1 MNESEGRALRGSG
14 LSAVPAQALAPEV
27 QAGMQLL
34 GDLRAEIARADTKAS
49 VLVGAL
55 GITAGL
61 LGGRG
66 WGPAALSPTA
76 AVLWWVGA
84 ASLVTALFA
93 LLLAVLPRYR
103 RSSWEPGRPLT
114 YFGDVRRAAR
124 AARAGALAAA
134 VAETGRDP
142 AVGLFPALA
151 ETSRIVARK
160 HLWIRTGLIAFA
172 CAAVL
177 LPGAALIG

>member
-1 MNESEGRALRGSG
+1 M
-14 LSAVPAQALAPEV
+14 SAVPAQSLAPEV
-27 QAGMQLL
+27 QSGMQLL

-66 WGPAALSPTA
+66 WSPAALSPTA
-76 AVLWWVGA
+76 ALLWWLGA

-124 AARAGALAAA
+124 AGALAEA

-142 AVGLFPALA
+142 AAGLFTALA

-160 HLWIRTGLIAFA
+160 HLWIRTGLVAFG

-177 LPGAALIG
+177 LPGSALMA

>member
-1 MNESEGRALRGSG
+1 M
-14 LSAVPAQALAPEV
+14 SAVPAPALTPEM
-27 QAGMQLL
+27 QAGLQLL

-55 GITAGL
+55 GITTGL
-61 LGGRG
+61 LGGLR
-66 WGPAALSPTA
+66 WRPTALSHTA
-76 AVLWWVGA
+76 TLLWWVGA
-84 ASLVTALFA
+84 ASLVTAVFA

-114 YFGDVRRAAR
+114 YFGDVRRAVR
-124 AARAGALAAA
+124 ADQLAAA

-142 AVGLFPALA
+142 ALGLVPALA

-160 HLWIRTGLIAFA
+160 HFWIRTGLAAFG
-172 CAAVL
+172 CATLL
-177 LPGAALIG
+177 LPGSLLMT

>member
-1 MNESEGRALRGSG
+1 MSG
-14 LSAVPAQALAPEV
+14 VPARLPGPQVE
-27 QAGMQLL
+27 AGLRLL

-61 LGGRG
+61 LGGHG
-66 WGPAALSPTA
+66 WGPAGLPPAT
-76 AVLWWVGA
+76 AVLWWLGA
-84 ASLVTALFA
+84 ASLFAALFA

-124 AARAGALAAA
+124 SGGLAAA
-134 VAETGRDP
+134 VAEAGRDP
-142 AVGLFPALA
+142 SVGLFPALA

-160 HLWIRTGLIAFA
+160 HLWIRTGLIAFG

-177 LPGAALIG
+177 LPASALMA

>member
-1 MNESEGRALRGSG
+1 M
-14 LSAVPAQALAPEV
+14 SAVPAQVPAPEV
-27 QAGMQLL
+27 QAGLQLL

-61 LGGRG
+61 LGGHGR
-66 WGPAALSPTA
+66 GPAALSPA
-76 AVLWWVGA
+76 ASVLWWVGA
-84 ASLVTALFA
+84 ASLLAALFA

-114 YFGDVRRAAR
+114 YFGDVQRAAR
-124 AARAGALAAA
+124 SGGLAAA
-134 VAETGRDP
+134 VAVTGREP
-142 AVGLFPALA
+142 AVALFCALA

-160 HLWIRTGLIAFA
+160 HLWIRTGLTAFG

-177 LPGAALIG
+177 LPASALMA

>member
-1 MNESEGRALRGSG
+1 MT
-14 LSAVPAQALAPEV
+14 AVPAQVPAPEV
-27 QAGMQLL
+27 QAGLRLL

-61 LGGRG
+61 LGGHG
-66 WGPAALSPTA
+66 WGPAALPPVA
-76 AVLWWVGA
+76 AALWWVGA
-84 ASLVTALFA
+84 TSLFAALFA

-103 RSSWEPGRPLT
+103 KSTWEPGLPLT
-114 YFGDVRRAAR
+114 YFADVRRAA
-124 AARAGALAAA
+124 GSGGLAAA
-134 VAETGRDP
+134 VADTGRDP
-142 AVGLFPALA
+142 AVGLFPALV

-160 HLWIRTGLIAFA
+160 HLWIRIGLIAFG

-177 LPGAALIG
+177 LPASALMA